1 MHKISHCIY
10 SQTMNVTQHGAK
22 KKRQNAPAKPKKA
35 ASSKRKSNHNSR
47 KKSTRGTRKV
57 AIPRT
62 MRIPSKRSEGRER
75 AKFSRANSN
84 MNMTEL
90 QYLAKSR
97 GIPFGGLTKTKLI
110 RKINNY
116 Y

>member
-1 MHKISHCIY
+1 MD
-10 SQTMNVTQHGAK
+10 VTQHGAK
-22 KKRQNAPAKPKKA
+22 KKRAEGGRKAPARSRASKRSARQSGGKKKPSR
-35 ASSKRKSNHNSR
+35 ASRKIVLPKTVVRLPSRKSNER
-47 KKSTRGTRKV
+47 K
-57 AIPRT
+57 
-62 MRIPSKRSEGRER
+62 
-75 AKFSRANSN
+75 KFSRAASN

-90 QYLAKSR
+90 QFLAKSR